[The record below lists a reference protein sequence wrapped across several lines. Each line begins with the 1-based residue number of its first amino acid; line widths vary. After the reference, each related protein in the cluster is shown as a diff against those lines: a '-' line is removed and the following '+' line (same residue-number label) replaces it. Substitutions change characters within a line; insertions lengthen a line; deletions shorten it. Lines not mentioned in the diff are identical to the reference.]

1 MPGSSTRGKCNSHEL
16 RYLNQFRSSMLRSLE
31 LSTSSL
37 SAYWLVSCTLHTIA
51 HHDSSWNLLTA
62 SSRTLKDT
70 FLGWYSA
77 LLNTTKGIK
86 YEKSVSII
94 LIFLYHI
101 IYFNL
106 NKSKDWEEVDTKFNR
121 DSCHTIEDV
130 EESDD

>member
-1 MPGSSTRGKCNSHEL
+1 MILLCYLIKQLILNFHILQCPIVSRIMDLDCMPGSSTRGKCNSHEL

-31 LSTSSL
+31 VSASSL

-77 LLNTTKGIK
+77 LLNTTKGITYK
-86 YEKSVSII
+86 KSVSII
-94 LIFLYHI
+94 LIFLYYI
-101 IYFNL
+101 NIY
-106 NKSKDWEEVDTKFNR
+106 
-121 DSCHTIEDV
+121 
-130 EESDD
+130 